1 MEMISD
7 REHILLAVI
16 DRLRIIRA
24 TDAAWLAGYTD
35 YTYCRKC
42 LRKLCDMGL
51 LQICRDSAGS
61 NCYYLSGRGLA
72 VLGKQTSHTYEVS
85 ATTHHAL
92 VVGRVCAWLRR
103 TEGASP
109 GELLTDSVLRSKG
122 DKQRHRP
129 DIVFRGH
136 AYEIELNHKPL
147 SLLEKNIRDNN
158 SYQQQVWVTPDNR
171 LSIARNLNNCAQRVG
186 VRIQTIPLAE
196 IEKQVATAD
205 IHKNKRDTG
214 TWDEIESVVS
224 MPATHSMSKYTSYFK
239 K

>member
-122 DKQRHRP
+122 DKSP
-129 DIVFRGH
+129 
-136 AYEIELNHKPL
+136 A
-147 SLLEKNIRDNN
+147 SIRDLTATPAARVHKAMHRSFVTSTTEKSSTASVPPPTRFPCWKRTSGTTTVINN
-158 SYQQQVWVTPDNR
+158 RYGLRRTID
-171 LSIARNLNNCAQRVG
+171 RVS
-186 VRIQTIPLAE
+186 PE
-196 IEKQVATAD
+196 I
-205 IHKNKRDTG
+205 
-214 TWDEIESVVS
+214 
-224 MPATHSMSKYTSYFK
+224 
-239 K
+239 

>member
-61 NCYYLSGRGLA
+61 NCYYLSGRGLE
-72 VLGKQTSHTYEVS
+72 KQTSHTYEVS

-92 VVGRVCAWLRR
+92 VVGRVCAWLRH

-147 SLLEKNIRDNN
+147 SLLEK
-158 SYQQQVWVTPDNR
+158 
-171 LSIARNLNNCAQRVG
+171 LEKLEG
-186 VRIQTIPLAE
+186 VKEP
-196 IEKQVATAD
+196 EKNDA
-205 IHKNKRDTG
+205 
-214 TWDEIESVVS
+214 
-224 MPATHSMSKYTSYFK
+224 
-239 K
+239 